1 MAWRDEM
8 GNEIT
13 LHGQSSIVPY
23 ADMEKMAAVI
33 AQSGLFG
40 VKNQV
45 QALALMLIAQ
55 SEGLHPATAARDYH
69 VIQGRPALKADAMLA
84 KFQSAGGKVEWLV
97 YTDAKCEATFSHQ
110 QGGKV
115 TVAWTLEMA
124 RSAGLA
130 GKDVWKQYPRAM
142 LRARVISEG
151 IRTVYPAV
159 LCGLYT
165 PEEVR
170 DMAEVSGT
178 AETSGPNMPPQP
190 APQAIEQEPAAYDF
204 ANAEFIINSI
214 DDDAELAQWLA
225 QERIKNN
232 WKKVDHPHYVAVK
245 AVCAERAEQIRS
257 KRKSLS
263 PTPGKAATPESLAKA
278 GFDGNNPTPF
288 DDGLEVIE

>member
-1 MAWRDEM
+1 M
-8 GNEIT
+8 GNEITT
-13 LHGQSSIVPY
+13 LHGQSSVIPY

-178 AETSGPNMPPQP
+178 AETSGPNMPQQP
-190 APQAIEQEPAAYDF
+190 APPAIEQEPAAYDF
-204 ANAEFIINSI
+204 AGAKFVIDSY
-214 DDDAELAQWLA
+214 DDDAELAKWLS
-225 QERIKNN
+225 QERVKNG
-232 WKKVDHPHYVAVK
+232 WRSASQDYVALHK
-245 AVCAERAEQIRS
+245 LCAERAEVIRNQ
-257 KRKSLS
+257 RKALN

-288 DDGLEVIE
+288 DDSLEVIE

>member
-1 MAWRDEM
+1 M

-13 LHGQSSIVPY
+13 LHGQPSVVPY

-40 VKNQV
+40 VKSQV

-55 SEGLHPATAARDYH
+55 SEGLHPATAARDYN

-84 KFQSAGGKVEWLV
+84 KFQSAGGKVEWIE
-97 YTDAKCEATFSHQ
+97 YTEKRCEAAFSHQ

-115 TVAWTLEMA
+115 TVSWTLEMA
-124 RSAGLA
+124 RAAGLTD
-130 GKDVWKQYPRAM
+130 KNIWKQYPRAM

-170 DMAEVSGT
+170 DMVDVDGP
-178 AETSGPNMPPQP
+178 AETIGPNMPQQP
-190 APQAIEQEPAAYDF
+190 APPAIEQEEPAAYDF
-204 ANAEFIINSI
+204 AGAEFIINSI

-232 WKKVDHPHYVAVK
+232 WRKVDHPHYVAVK

-257 KRKSLS
+257 KRKALN
-263 PTPGKAATPESLAKA
+263 PTPGKAATQESLAAA
-278 GFDGNNPTPF
+278 GFDGKNPTPF
-288 DDGLEVIE
+288 DDSLEAIDADAT